1 MLGIPDF
8 WIWLAYVLCIAST
21 LLSVG
26 YGLIHWNKGGE
37 ADLSGDT
44 AKWAEEEDKISE
56 EL

>member
-21 LLSVG
+21 LVSVI
-26 YGLIHWNKGGE
+26 YGLVFWNKGGE
-37 ADLSGDT
+37 ADMTADT
-44 AKWAEEEDKISE
+44 ATWAAEEDKISK